1 MHAPRRRRRRRLLRR
16 RRRCQAGGAHRATAE
31 GADRV
36 HQDAAVP
43 AARTV
48 RRRGHA
54 SLARRHSQDAGGA
67 EGARQDVRVPHL
79 RQRGPRVLCRGPAT
93 VSPARGDGR
102 LEEGPRLVRETSG
115 GRCAVKVKA
124 VNGFAR
130 ILKAEGIPWVSCYP
144 TSPVNNAL
152 GEEGVPILMMGEERF
167 AVAVADAFSR
177 VTSGKQ
183 IGACTVMAGL
193 NAAGIQMAYGAIAQ
207 AWEDS
212 SPVLVIAEGVG
223 SGNSRHTH
231 FDMAGAFKPITK
243 WVGEIDRADLI
254 PDYVRRAFTHLRSG
268 RPGPVL
274 LIIPRDLGEY
284 DADEHPYAPV
294 KGWRSG
300 PDPDD
305 VKTAVRVLLAAKDP
319 LLYVG
324 EGVLYAD
331 ATSELKRFAE
341 LAQMPVLTTL
351 KAKGA
356 FPENHGLSVGVR
368 GSLAEHFLNKADVL
382 FSVGSSL
389 FPNRFSHSIPGA
401 DKKTIIQCTVDT
413 LDINRSYET
422 RYAVIGDAKL
432 TLQALIDELAAKGG
446 GAKQTALVDEIRKG
460 KQAFMDKFRPWMESN
475 DTPINPY
482 RVFGD
487 LMKVLDPQKSF
498 LTADSGNTR
507 DQTST
512 VYEAQ
517 IPRGYLGW
525 GNVSTLGFSL
535 AGAIAAKLAYP
546 DRLGVHVTGDAG
558 VCYMM
563 GNFEAV
569 ARYKIGI
576 TTIHIKN
583 GGYSGYG
590 PGFWGA
596 GHDPYTWKVSD
607 HESACMANMA
617 KALGFHA
624 EDVTQP

>member
-1 MHAPRRRRRRRLLRR
+1 MKI
-16 RRRCQAGGAHRATAE
+16 Q
-31 GADRV
+31 
-36 HQDAAVP
+36 
-43 AARTV
+43 
-48 RRRGHA
+48 
-54 SLARRHSQDAGGA
+54 
-67 EGARQDVRVPHL
+67 
-79 RQRGPRVLCRGPAT
+79 
-93 VSPARGDGR
+93 
-102 LEEGPRLVRETSG
+102 
-115 GRCAVKVKA
+115 A
-124 VNGFAR
+124 VNGLAR

-212 SPVLVIAEGVG
+212 SPLLVMAEGVG
-223 SGNSRHTH
+223 AGATRHTH
-231 FDMAGAFKPITK
+231 YDMAGAFRSVTK
-243 WVGEIDRADLI
+243 WVGEVGRADQV

-274 LIIPRDLGEY
+274 LLIPRDLGEY
-284 DADEHPYAPV
+284 DEAEHAYAPV

-305 VKTAVRVLLAAKDP
+305 VKSAIKVLLAAKNP
-319 LLYVG
+319 LLHVG

-331 ATSELKRFAE
+331 ATTELLQFAE
-341 LAQMPVLTTL
+341 AAQVPVMTTL

-356 FPENHGLSVGVR
+356 FPENHPLSVGIR
-368 GSLAEHFLNKADVL
+368 GSLTEHYLRGCDVL
-382 FSVGSSL
+382 FSIGSSL
-389 FPNRFSHSIPGA
+389 FPNRFSHAVPEA
-401 DKKTIIQCTVDT
+401 DKKTIVQCTVDT

-422 RYAVIGDAKL
+422 RHAVIGDAKL
-432 TLQALIDELAAKGG
+432 TLQALIEELAKRGG
-446 GAKQTALVDEIRKG
+446 VARKPALVDEIRTH
-460 KQAFMDKFRPWMESN
+460 KQAFLAKFKPWLESTE
-475 DTPINPY
+475 TPINPY
-482 RVFGD
+482 RVLGD
-487 LMKVLDPQKSF
+487 LMKVLDPKSSF
-498 LTADSGNTR
+498 VTADSGNTR
-507 DQTST
+507 DQSST
-512 VYEAQ
+512 VYETH
-517 IPRGYLGW
+517 IPRGFLGW

-535 AGAIAAKLAYP
+535 AGAVAAKLAYP
-546 DRLGVHVTGDAG
+546 NRQCVHVTGDAG

-576 TTIHIKN
+576 TTLHINN

-607 HESACMANMA
+607 HGSACMAGMA
-617 KALGFHA
+617 RAVGFHA
-624 EDVTQP
+624 EDVSQPSEIIPALKRALDENAKGRPAFIEFQASHHPVHGGWVRAGGGH